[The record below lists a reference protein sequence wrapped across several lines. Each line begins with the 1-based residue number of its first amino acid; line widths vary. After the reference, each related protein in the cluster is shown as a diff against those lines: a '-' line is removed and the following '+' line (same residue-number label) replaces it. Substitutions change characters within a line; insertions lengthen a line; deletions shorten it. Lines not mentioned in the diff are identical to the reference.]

1 MTYNVILY
9 LMYVHSFYPL
19 TFLTIFVIKKTN
31 MWNNYLPAIVQ
42 DTDLKSDNVYDF
54 PCNKT
59 PYECDTDNV
68 THDEEDDETPVEGI
82 VKVAR
87 SGPITIVVEENVND
101 NKLQFNIIF
110 VLFNTIG

>member
-1 MTYNVILY
+1 
-9 LMYVHSFYPL
+9 MYVHSFYPL
-19 TFLTIFVIKKTN
+19 TFLTILWSKNKHVKS
-31 MWNNYLPAIVQ
+31 YLPAIVQ

-59 PYECDTDNV
+59 PSECDTDNV

-82 VKVAR
+82 AKVAG
-87 SGPITIVVEENVND
+87 SGPITIVVEEYVND
-101 NKLQFNIIF
+101 NKLQFNINL